1 MICDLRFTIWQ
12 KRIGLALALF
22 STLNLQL
29 STCLA
34 QGSLTPPGPPTPTM
48 KSLAQIEPRTPI
60 ASAPITISAP
70 GSYYLTTN
78 VTVSSGNAIT
88 INANNVTLDLNG
100 FVIGSTETPAANGIG
115 ISLNGVT
122 NIAIC
127 NGQISGGVTNSAGVY
142 SGSGFGY
149 GIYFSVIP
157 YNVRVSGISVF
168 GCLYSGIYL
177 GRNSTV
183 VESCVVNTVGAFGI
197 IAQSVS
203 DSTAMNCG
211 SDAMHVVNANDCS
224 GASYNGTGVDA
235 TVANNCYG
243 SSVINHGVIADTANN
258 CEGYAPGTGH
268 GILATTANNCYGLA
282 SGGGNGV
289 SVTTA
294 MNCYG
299 SAAGSGNGVVA
310 NTANNCYGDS
320 AGGGNGIY
328 AYNVAMGCYG
338 QSSTGTAIYAYNAA
352 FCNGYRPGGTAIQAT
367 IANGC
372 IASGGTNLITFKY
385 NMP

>member
-1 MICDLRFTIWQ
+1 MIYDSRFTIWR
-12 KRIGLALALF
+12 KRAGLALALF
-22 STLNLQL
+22 SILNPHL
-29 STCLA
+29 STAFA
-34 QGSLTPPGPPTPTM
+34 QGSLTPPGAPAPTM
-48 KSLAQIEPRTPI
+48 KTLSQVEPRIPI
-60 ASAPITISAP
+60 ASAPITLPAP

-100 FVIGSTETPAANGIG
+100 FTISSTETPAANGIG

-122 NIAIC
+122 NIVIC
-127 NGQISGGVTNSAGVY
+127 NGQIGGGVTNNGGVY

-157 YNVRVSGISVF
+157 YNVRVSGVSVF
-168 GCLYSGIYL
+168 GCQYSGIYL
-177 GRNSTV
+177 SRFSTV
-183 VESCVVNTVGAFGI
+183 VESCVVNTVGGSGI

-211 SDAMHVVNANDCS
+211 SDAMFVVNANNCS
-224 GASYNGTGVDA
+224 GASYNGTGIDA

-310 NTANNCYGDS
+310 NTANNCYGDA
-320 AGGGNGIY
+320 AGSGNGIY

-338 QSSTGTAIYAYNAA
+338 QSSTGTAINAYNAA

-372 IASGGTNLITFKY
+372 IASGGTNVITYKY